1 MHLIINLTAPIQTN
15 LITIN
20 LNKFFLLSI
29 NFKSIDLNNWTLSLS
44 FIDLVPSD
52 DGVVIIRQKA
62 KWGGNTASSSENYSE
77 DVPLFTSS
85 EKEVIEET
93 KTLSEEPLN
102 KGPPKSH
109 KEKLWSN
116 NIHTTRKGPFAYKVF
131 KEDSMPIPNTRIE
144 IEKKNVEI
152 KWNKIGEIN
161 YVFNLH
167 SGLYQQRS
175 FDIDQYGIYK
185 FYHYLLF

>member
-1 MHLIINLTAPIQTN
+1 M
-15 LITIN
+15 
-20 LNKFFLLSI
+20 
-29 NFKSIDLNNWTLSLS
+29 
-44 FIDLVPSD
+44 PSD
-52 DGVVIIRQKA
+52 DDSDWIKSMYKKA
-62 KWGGNTASSSENYSE
+62 KWGGYTSSSSNNSFESIP
-77 DVPLFTSS
+77 VLTSS
-85 EKEVIEET
+85 DKEVVEET

-109 KEKLWSN
+109 KEKLCK

-175 FDIDQYGIYK
+175 FDIDQYGIYN
-185 FYHYLLF
+185 FYHYLLFES